1 MPAKRKAKRPQT
13 RADKRSNKRPN
24 KRPLPRLPPLTD
36 AEMTDEQRAVRDA
49 VVASRKS
56 EIRGPFLVY
65 LHAPKFGD
73 HAQRLGAHCRY
84 HTVLPP
90 RLSEFAILVTARLWR
105 AQYEWFAH
113 AKIAADAGVK
123 AATIADLRVGR
134 APKSAPKDERA
145 LYDFIMELYKTKRV
159 SKRNYGR
166 VFAVLGKVGTI
177 ELVGI
182 LGYYAMV
189 AMTLN
194 AFTMPVPEGA
204 EQPFAEPRA
213 S

>member
-1 MPAKRKAKRPQT
+1 MPTKRKAKRPT
-13 RADKRSNKRPN
+13 KRVNKLPV
-24 KRPLPRLPPLTD
+24 PRLPVITD
-36 AEMTDEQRAVRDA
+36 EEMTEEQKTVRDA

-90 RLSEFAILVTARLWR
+90 RLSEFAILVTARLWK

-113 AKIAADAGVK
+113 AKIAATVGVTAK
-123 AATIADLRVGR
+123 TIADLRAGR
-134 APKSAPKDERA
+134 APKSAPKDERV

-159 SKRNYGR
+159 SKRNYDR

-194 AFTMPVPEGA
+194 VFAMSTPDGA
-204 EQPFAEPRA
+204 EIPFAEPKV

>member
-1 MPAKRKAKRPQT
+1 MPTKRKIKRAVKRPT
-13 RADKRSNKRPN
+13 
-24 KRPLPRLPPLTD
+24 PRLAPLTD
-36 AEMTDEQRAVRDA
+36 EEMTDEQKAVRDA

-90 RLSEFAILVTARLWR
+90 RLSEFAILVTARLWK

-113 AKIAADAGVK
+113 AKIAATVGVTAK
-123 AATIADLRVGR
+123 TIADLRAGR
-134 APKSAPKDERA
+134 APKSAPKDERM

-159 SKRNYGR
+159 SKRNYDR
-166 VFAVLGKVGTI
+166 VFALLGKVGAI

-194 AFTMPVPEGA
+194 AFTMPIPEG
-204 EQPFAEPRA
+204 EEMPFDEPKVA
-213 S
+213 

>member
-1 MPAKRKAKRPQT
+1 MPTKRKTKRAVKRP
-13 RADKRSNKRPN
+13 AA
-24 KRPLPRLPPLTD
+24 RLAPLTD
-36 AEMTDEQRAVRDA
+36 EEMTDEQKAVRDA

-90 RLSEFAILVTARLWR
+90 RLSEFAILVTARLWK

-113 AKIAADAGVK
+113 AKIAATAGVTAK
-123 AATIADLRVGR
+123 TIADLRAGR
-134 APKSAPKDERA
+134 APNSAPKDERM

-159 SKRNYGR
+159 SKRNYDR
-166 VFAVLGKVGTI
+166 VFAILGKVGTI

-194 AFTMPVPEGA
+194 AFTMPIPEG
-204 EQPFAEPRA
+204 EEMPFAEPKVA
-213 S
+213 